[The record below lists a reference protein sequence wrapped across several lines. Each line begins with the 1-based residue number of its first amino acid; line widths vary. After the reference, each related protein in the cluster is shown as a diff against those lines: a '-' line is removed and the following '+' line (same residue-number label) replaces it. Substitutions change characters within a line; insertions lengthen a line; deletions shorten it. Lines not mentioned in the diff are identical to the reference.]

1 MAARVIKIIFEI
13 ILYFLEHLYE
23 LFSTQT
29 LMEDIPK
36 IFISF
41 EKKLNIFTR
50 CLEDSISLLMY
61 STPIFSYYCLLY
73 VTVFTT

>member
-13 ILYFLEHLYE
+13 MLYILEHLYE
-23 LFSTQT
+23 LLSRQT

>member
-23 LFSTQT
+23 LFSMQT

>member
-23 LFSTQT
+23 LFSRQT